1 MLTAYLVCLVVGGVF
16 VGLSALSGLGKDVD
30 AGGHEADHDV
40 DHEVDHEVDHDVDH
54 DHVVELDHDHAFA
67 HDDDVDHAPSLSEA
81 ALAGGARPIE
91 APRRRFVPF
100 TSFRFW
106 TFGGCFFGLT
116 GVALSQLTT
125 LGEPLS
131 ALTSAGVG
139 LAAGTATAALVHRLR
154 RPVGAPMTNDQWIG
168 QTAELLLPLA
178 PGALSKVRVAA
189 GGRERDLVVT
199 LADGPGLPKGT
210 RVVILGID
218 RDGRALVQPEVAM
231 FSAAAPSRVTR
242 DEAKAQA
249 KPEEVS

>member
-30 AGGHEADHDV
+30 AGGHGA
-40 DHEVDHEVDHDVDH
+40 DHEVDHD
-54 DHVVELDHDHAFA
+54 HVAELDHDHAFA
-67 HDDDVDHAPSLSEA
+67 HDHDVDHAPSLSEA
-81 ALAGGARPIE
+81 ALAGGPKPIE

-154 RPVGAPMTNDQWIG
+154 RPVGAPLTSDQWIG

-189 GGRERDLVVT
+189 AGRERDLVVT
-199 LADGPGLPKGT
+199 LADGPDLPKGT

-218 RDGRALVQPEVAM
+218 RDGRALVQPEAAM
-231 FSAAAPSRVTR
+231 FGGGARTR
-242 DEAKAQA
+242 EPRSEAKTEP
-249 KPEEVS
+249 KNEEVPT